1 MGTGNINLEEYKKQ
15 AERDQAYVVLEVKS
29 SEDLKK
35 SVKLFKNL
43 WKNKKSY
50 SQIAFFICSKWGY
63 IAINDELWYDKA

>member
-1 MGTGNINLEEYKKQ
+1 
-15 AERDQAYVVLEVKS
+15 LEVKS